1 MAAMTPDQGLRT
13 NLISTVHKRL
23 FVYLQQDLQGFALL
37 EADTALGAM
46 YAPLALKVPV
56 KLTAY
61 PTTTGTPSKSHTSVV
76 TRGTIRG
83 VLSGVAAFLVI
94 VAVAL
99 VVWRRR
105 RQSHRRTSLV
115 SSSVEEVM
123 SQGTQVTITPFN
135 LPGSTFTEVAPLD
148 TGPQTDLPEQLVR
161 RSPLLR
167 AGVSV
172 PVGLSSKELAR
183 LRSLANESR
192 SQPVDGQ
199 PSNSPLIT
207 TADRDAGGG
216 AAGAATSPSETR
228 ILSEVNV
235 LRDEIQ
241 RLHAEISEPPPSYAS
256 GAA

>member
-1 MAAMTPDQGLRT
+1 
-13 NLISTVHKRL
+13 
-23 FVYLQQDLQGFALL
+23 
-37 EADTALGAM
+37 M

-61 PTTTGTPSKSHTSVV
+61 PTTTGTSSQSHTSVV

-99 VVWRRR
+99 VVWHRR
-105 RQSHRRTSLV
+105 RQNHRRTFLV

-123 SQGTQVTITPFN
+123 SQGTRVTITPFN
-135 LPGSTFTEVAPLD
+135 LPGSTLTEVAPPD
-148 TGPQTDLPEQLVR
+148 TGPQTDLPEQLVH
-161 RSPLLR
+161 RSSSLEDSPPLLR
-167 AGVSV
+167 TVVSV

-192 SQPVDGQ
+192 SLPVDRQ
-199 PSNSPLIT
+199 PSNTPLT
-207 TADRDAGGG
+207 TTIDRDVPEG
-216 AAGAATSPSETR
+216 AAGAATSSSEVR
-228 ILSEVNV
+228 ILSGANV
-235 LRDEIQ
+235 LWDET

-256 GAA
+256 GGA